1 MSDAS
6 PPPLRI
12 GILGAAKI
20 APMAMI
26 KSAEHVPEATVVA
39 VAARDAAR
47 AQKFADKHAVEKVH
61 DGYQAVVDD
70 PEIDAI
76 YVPLAIGMHYKWTDR
91 ALRAG
96 KHVLCEK
103 PITGNADEAEQ
114 LANLAES
121 NGLVLMEALHWRY
134 HALAARMK
142 EIMASG
148 ELGHI
153 KHIEAHLCIPVL
165 SRSDKR
171 FDYRMAGGATMD
183 VGCYP
188 VSIVRHLAEA
198 EPEVVS
204 ARAKLF
210 GDQIDR
216 RMDAEL
222 RFADGRTAKIICALR
237 SMRPLDMSAR
247 VEGDA
252 GEMCVL
258 NPVVPQFF
266 HRVTIRSAEGKRKER
281 VPGDPS
287 YRRQLR
293 AFVDAV
299 RNGSSPPTNAR
310 DAVANMRAI
319 DAIYRAAG
327 LKPRVSCE

>member
-1 MSDAS
+1 MSDAA

-26 KSAEHVPEATVVA
+26 KPAGQVPEATVVA
-39 VAARDAAR
+39 VAARDRAR
-47 AQKFADKHAVEKVH
+47 AEKFAAKHGIEKVH
-61 DGYQAVVDD
+61 DDYQAIVDD
-70 PEIDAI
+70 PEIDAV

-114 LANLAES
+114 LADLAES

-148 ELGHI
+148 ELGNI

-165 SRSDKR
+165 SPKDKR
-171 FDYRMAGGATMD
+171 FDYGMAGGATMD

-188 VSIVRHLAEA
+188 VSMVRHLAEA

-204 ARAKLF
+204 ARAKLV

-216 RMDAEL
+216 RMDADL

-252 GEMCVL
+252 GEMRVL
-258 NPVVPQFF
+258 NPVAPQLF
-266 HRVTIRSAEGKRKER
+266 HRMKIRTTQGKRKEK
-281 VPGDPS
+281 VPGEPT
-287 YRRQLR
+287 YNEQLR

-310 DAVANMRAI
+310 DAVANMRVI